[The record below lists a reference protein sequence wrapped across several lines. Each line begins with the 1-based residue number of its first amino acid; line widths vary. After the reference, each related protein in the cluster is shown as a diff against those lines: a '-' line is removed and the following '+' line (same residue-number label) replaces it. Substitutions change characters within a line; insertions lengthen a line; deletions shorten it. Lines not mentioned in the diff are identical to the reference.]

1 MNRLRSALL
10 MPVWTV
16 QLFGTAKSFRDNPL
30 IGSALL
36 NRLGLHAGR
45 LVAAHALNR
54 LRLGLLSPLAEPAQ
68 RRQFRDQG
76 YVVIPNYLP
85 AGEFAAL
92 ERQVRQ
98 ARGEVRECI
107 QGDTLTHRILLDD
120 EALATMPALGHLF
133 ARPGF
138 EALLK
143 YCAARL
149 KRPLYYVQSIK
160 NGYVEGPPDP
170 QKTLHS
176 DTFHPTMKAWFFI
189 DAVPLDGGPFTY
201 VPGSHRLTRAR
212 LGWEYER
219 SCRAGSLSDG
229 YSEKGSMRAT
239 PEDLK
244 ALGLPDPVRLA
255 VEPNTLVVADT
266 HGFHCRGQ
274 ARPRTSRLEIWAYS
288 RTNPFNPLPGFG
300 FRFVSRLECRLAKLY
315 WRWQDDRAAKRNT
328 ISSWHLV
335 EREDARYGPGSGDKP
350 LSGRR
355 AKLARSPDQVW

>member
-1 MNRLRSALL
+1 MSKMRSVLM
-10 MPVWTV
+10 MPVWAA

-30 IGSALL
+30 IGSEAL
-36 NRLGLHAGR
+36 NRLGLHAAR
-45 LVAAHALNR
+45 CVAADGINR
-54 LRLGLLSPLAEPAQ
+54 LRLKLLSPLAEPAQ

-76 YVVIPNYLP
+76 YVVIPNFLP
-85 AGEFAAL
+85 EAEFTAL
-92 ERQVRQ
+92 EREVRQ

-120 EALATMPALGHLF
+120 EALARMPALGHLF

-149 KRPLYYVQSIK
+149 KRPLYYIQSIK

-176 DTFHPTMKAWFFI
+176 DTFHSTMKAWFFI
-189 DAVPLDGGPFTY
+189 DGVAPDGGPFTY
-201 VPGSHRLTRAR
+201 VPGSHRLTWAR
-212 LGWEYER
+212 LKWEYER
-219 SCRAGSLSDG
+219 SCRARGLSDG

-244 ALGLPDPVRLA
+244 ALGLPDPVGLA
-255 VEPNTLVVADT
+255 VEANTLVVADT
-266 HGFHCRGQ
+266 HGFHCRGP
-274 ARPRTSRLEIWAYS
+274 ARPRSSRLEIWAYS

-300 FRFVSRLECRLAKLY
+300 FRFVSRIECRLAKLY
-315 WRWQDDRAAKRNT
+315 WRWQDEQAAKRNT
-328 ISSWHLV
+328 ISSWHRV
-335 EREDARYGPGSGDKP
+335 ADEKMHETG
-350 LSGRR
+350 
-355 AKLARSPDQVW
+355 

>member
-1 MNRLRSALL
+1 VNKLRSALL
-10 MPVWTV
+10 MPVWAV

-30 IGSALL
+30 IGSRFL
-36 NRLGLHAGR
+36 NRLGLHAAR
-45 LVAAHALNR
+45 LVAAHAINR
-54 LRLGLLSPLAEPAQ
+54 VRLGLLSPLAEPDQ

-76 YVVIPNYLP
+76 YVVMPNFLL
-85 AGEFAAL
+85 AADFAAL
-92 ERQVRQ
+92 EHEVRR

-120 EALATMPALGHLF
+120 ETLAMMPALGHLF

-143 YCAARL
+143 YCSARL

-189 DAVPLDGGPFTY
+189 DGVPPDGGPFTY
-201 VPGSHRLTRAR
+201 VPGSHRLTWAR

-219 SCRAGSLSDG
+219 SCRAGSLRDG

-239 PEDLK
+239 PEDLR
-244 ALGLPDPVRLA
+244 ALGLPEPVKLA

-266 HGFHCRGQ
+266 HGFHCRGP
-274 ARPRTSRLEIWAYS
+274 ARPRSSRLEIWAYS

-300 FRFVSRLECRLAKLY
+300 FKFASRIEYRLAKLY
-315 WRWQDDRAAKRNT
+315 WRWQDERAAKRDT

-335 EREDARYGPGSGDKP
+335 ANEKMHETG
-350 LSGRR
+350 
-355 AKLARSPDQVW
+355 